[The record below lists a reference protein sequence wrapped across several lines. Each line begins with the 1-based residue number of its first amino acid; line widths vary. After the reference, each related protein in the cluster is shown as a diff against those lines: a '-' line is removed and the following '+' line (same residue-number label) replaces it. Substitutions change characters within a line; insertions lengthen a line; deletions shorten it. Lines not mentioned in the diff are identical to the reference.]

1 MDGDSDADSEQTETI
16 VKKYLKDVIKEY
28 YLENIK
34 DC

>member
-1 MDGDSDADSEQTETI
+1 MDSDQPEII